1 MNNIINMA
9 LYYIY
14 INNKE
19 LNNYERQ
26 TENIIILDNNVIPYF
41 VSLYLLNEFFIF
53 LHIKIVVYWYFVF
66 NLFLEHDFPNI
77 KS

>member
-19 LNNYERQ
+19 LNNYECQ